1 MLSVNFQKSKSAN
14 EIWNTSTCRTNR
26 VSPLNFRCCCLRFT
40 LERGKFM
47 LLVNFRQS
55 KSANEIW
62 KTSTCRTNRAS
73 LLNFRCYCL
82 RHKYWENGF
91 FQIYFG
97 TRKDYA
103 LSKFFKW
110 QVSKQDLTTS
120 SSRTNRVS
128 PLGVKVCASYDATE
142 TRISASFL
150 FTSRIQEGALLA
162 WSKYSEMKRKRTYT
176 DP

>member
-26 VSPLNFRCCCLRFT
+26 VSPLNFRCCCLRST

-82 RHKYWENGF
+82 RHKYWENGL

-103 LSKFFKW
+103 LSKFLNGKSANKIW
-110 QVSKQDLTTS
+110 RLVL
-120 SSRTNRVS
+120 
-128 PLGVKVCASYDATE
+128 LE
-142 TRISASFL
+142 RIVLVLWVYL
-150 FTSRIQEGALLA
+150 FTSRIQEGALLEG
-162 WSKYSEMKRKRTYT
+162 SKYSEMKRKRTYT